1 LVAVLLVDVDR
12 IKMINDS
19 LGHDAG
25 DEILVAVGHL
35 LEEATGP
42 ADTVAR
48 LAGAQFGVCCEN
60 LRNESEALAVAKR
73 LADRATTSMSVAG
86 HDVHL
91 TATIGVALS
100 RGNGDTPESLVRDAD
115 VALNR
120 AAEKDRGRVELF
132 DEASGLRA
140 VHRLEVEN
148 GLRAALQHGE
158 LRLHYQPIVRLAD
171 GAVTGAEA
179 LVRWQHPTR
188 GLLSPDEFIPIA
200 EETGLIKSIGEWVI
214 QQACNDVSEW
224 RQVAGFCDVAVAVNV
239 SARQLNDDDITRAV
253 RDALAANS
261 LPAAALTLEITET
274 ALMGDE
280 EQAKA
285 TVGQLHELGV
295 RLAIDDFGTGYS
307 SLSNLRKFHFDT
319 LKIDRSFVAGL
330 AGDETE
336 DVAIIAAVVA
346 LAHSL
351 GITVTGEGVGTLD
364 QARKLA
370 GLGCDQG
377 QGYLWGG
384 PMPLSQLSRT

>member
-1 LVAVLLVDVDR
+1 
-12 IKMINDS
+12 M
-19 LGHDAG
+19 
-25 DEILVAVGHL
+25 
-35 LEEATGP
+35 
-42 ADTVAR
+42 
-48 LAGAQFGVCCEN
+48 
-60 LRNESEALAVAKR
+60 
-73 LADRATTSMSVAG
+73 
-86 HDVHL
+86 
-91 TATIGVALS
+91 
-100 RGNGDTPESLVRDAD
+100 
-115 VALNR
+115 
-120 AAEKDRGRVELF
+120 
-132 DEASGLRA
+132 
-140 VHRLEVEN
+140 
-148 GLRAALQHGE
+148 
-158 LRLHYQPIVRLAD
+158 
-171 GAVTGAEA
+171 
-179 LVRWQHPTR
+179 
-188 GLLSPDEFIPIA
+188 
-200 EETGLIKSIGEWVI
+200 I

-351 GITVTGEGVGTLD
+351 GITVTGEGVGTLE

-370 GLGCDQG
+370 GLGCDHG

-384 PMPLSQLSRT
+384 PCRSASCPEPDLAPRRGRRWVGPTAAGQPVVTGTGSASNSASSTSAFPFVRGVGRAGSARSRAAASNTTVAASP